1 MKNKK
6 NKEKELDEKQE
17 RDLQSN
23 NLIFDDFVDN
33 INQVEGLN
41 DNNQQIENKE
51 ETKIEN
57 TDGQDKKDEKFLK
70 KNKQKKSKKKKNIE
84 KDKKQE
90 IETVEINKSYLS
102 GIQNNETQIDNGQ
115 TVLKSVRVP
124 PPPPPRPPLR
134 PLNQNIN
141 NIDSNSINL
150 NQNLINKTNSNSV
163 NKKSFFKKFQS
174 LSKSDKM
181 IAILMSLCVFLF
193 VLCSCLILSFTNRNL
208 FLIEETS
215 NGSSLISLTDDASKQ
230 TTINIPNGVEY
241 IGQNAFNSVMLSVVN
256 ITIPASV
263 TKIDESAFAGC
274 VNLEKITFLGES
286 NLTTLCDG
294 AFWGCVNLKN
304 ISINPKFEIFF
315 DGNLQFSGCGNVIL
329 EIKSNKVPFIGNNF
343 DFSGL
348 KAIIVP
354 NGQTETFIN
363 SFNNFNRVY
372 QQSDVYK
379 NEYIVKDK
387 TILLYFGTN
396 ENVVI
401 PIGVNKIG
409 EEAFASNH
417 YIKTLNLSNVQEIA
431 SSAFTDCNIL
441 TSVKQSGELLI
452 IGDYA
457 FSDCVNLKEFEFNN
471 YETVAETAFYNTQ
484 ILVS

>member
-1 MKNKK
+1 M
-6 NKEKELDEKQE
+6 
-17 RDLQSN
+17 
-23 NLIFDDFVDN
+23 
-33 INQVEGLN
+33 
-41 DNNQQIENKE
+41 
-51 ETKIEN
+51 
-57 TDGQDKKDEKFLK
+57 
-70 KNKQKKSKKKKNIE
+70 
-84 KDKKQE
+84 
-90 IETVEINKSYLS
+90 
-102 GIQNNETQIDNGQ
+102 
-115 TVLKSVRVP
+115 
-124 PPPPPRPPLR
+124 
-134 PLNQNIN
+134 
-141 NIDSNSINL
+141 
-150 NQNLINKTNSNSV
+150 
-163 NKKSFFKKFQS
+163 
-174 LSKSDKM
+174 
-181 IAILMSLCVFLF
+181 
-193 VLCSCLILSFTNRNL
+193 
-208 FLIEETS
+208 
-215 NGSSLISLTDDASKQ
+215 
-230 TTINIPNGVEY
+230 
-241 IGQNAFNSVMLSVVN
+241 
-256 ITIPASV
+256 
-263 TKIDESAFAGC
+263 
-274 VNLEKITFLGES
+274 
-286 NLTTLCDG
+286 
-294 AFWGCVNLKN
+294 
-304 ISINPKFEIFF
+304 
-315 DGNLQFSGCGNVIL
+315 QFSGCGNVIL

>member
-6 NKEKELDEKQE
+6 NKEKETNEKQE

-51 ETKIEN
+51 ETKIED

-70 KNKQKKSKKKKNIE
+70 KNKQKKSRKRKNIE
-84 KDKKQE
+84 KNKKQQ

-102 GIQNNETQIDNGQ
+102 GIQNDETKIDNGQ

-141 NIDSNSINL
+141 NIDSNSIHS

-241 IGQNAFNSVMLSVVN
+241 IGKNAFIPAMLSVVN
-256 ITIPASV
+256 VTIPSSV

-294 AFWGCVNLKN
+294 AFLGCVNLKN

-315 DGNLQFSGCGNVIL
+315 DGNSQFSGCGNVIL

-343 DFSGL
+343 YFSGL

-354 NGQTETFIN
+354 NGQIENFSN
-363 SFNNFNRVY
+363 SFNNFSNIY